1 MSTKEADRF
10 IERTASDQ
18 EFLASIEAL
27 GNDADAVF
35 ALVQSEGFDCTPEEI
50 KEAFLEAYASQL
62 TAEQLEA
69 VAGGLSTSEWSWHR
83 PWRRSWCCR
92 CWRRCGFSSNR
103 CWRGLRTEQST

>member
-69 VAGGLSTSEWSWHR
+69 VAGGLSTSE
-83 PWRRSWCCR
+83 
-92 CWRRCGFSSNR
+92 
-103 CWRGLRTEQST
+103 GLGIGLGGGLGAVAVGVGVASAAIAAGAV

>member
-27 GNDADAVF
+27 GNDSDAVF

-69 VAGGLSTSEWSWHR
+69 VAGGLSTSE
-83 PWRRSWCCR
+83 
-92 CWRRCGFSSNR
+92 
-103 CWRGLRTEQST
+103 GLGIGLGGGLGAVAVGVGVASAAIAAGAV